1 MGRTEA
7 EVDVK
12 RARDHGVVIG
22 RFPPGELNAI
32 TDVPGVRVGHA
43 TVSLDAAPGDGR
55 PKAVRTGVTTIWP
68 HGGRPWRDRVYAG
81 TSILNGYGEL
91 IGINQ
96 VNEWGLL
103 HTPVVL
109 TSSLAIGLAYDATA
123 KWIAS
128 RDPSQGVD
136 DVFMPVVTECDD
148 SFLNDARSFPL
159 SEQDVVNALEAARSG
174 PVAEGCVGSATG
186 LQCFD
191 FKGGIGTSS
200 RVLPEEAGG
209 FTIGALVSTN
219 FGARPDLLIAGIPV
233 GQEVTDL
240 MPEQHSE
247 GSCIAVVATNAPMLP
262 HQLRR
267 LAYRAGMGLTRC
279 GSVGANG
286 SGELMLAFSTA
297 QTVPREAPGSV
308 LEVRALLDGAFWHRP
323 SLFDPLFTGAIE
335 AVEEAVANALFA
347 AHTTVGRDGHVLHAL
362 PATRTLEILDRHR
375 RLQQP
380 VRD

>member
-1 MGRTEA
+1 M
-7 EVDVK
+7 DVK
-12 RARDHGVVIG
+12 RARDHGVIIG
-22 RFPPGELNAI
+22 RFEPGALNAI
-32 TDVPGVRVGHA
+32 TDVPGVLVGHA
-43 TVSLDAAPGDGR
+43 TVVRDGTPGVEGA
-55 PKAVRTGVTTIWP
+55 KAVRTGVTTVWP
-68 HGGRPWRDRVYAG
+68 HDGDPWRDRVYAG

-109 TSSLAIGLAYDATA
+109 TSSLSIGLGYDATA

-128 RDPSQGVD
+128 RDPAQGVD

-159 SEQDVVNALEAARSG
+159 TAQDVATALERATPG
-174 PVAEGCVGSATG
+174 PVEEGCVGSATG

-191 FKGGIGTSS
+191 FKGGIGTAS
-200 RVLPEEAGG
+200 RVLPRDAGG
-209 FTIGALVSTN
+209 FIVGALVSTN
-219 FGARPDLLIAGIPV
+219 FGARPDLLIAGVPV
-233 GQEVTDL
+233 GREITDL
-240 MPEQHSE
+240 MPQQHPD
-247 GSCIAVVATNAPMLP
+247 GSCIAVVATNAPMVP

-297 QTVPREAPGSV
+297 QTIPREASGSV
-308 LEVRALLDGAFWHRP
+308 VEVRALLDGAFWHHP
-323 SLFDPLFTGAIE
+323 SAFDPLFTAAIE
-335 AVEEAVANALFA
+335 AVEEAVVNALFA
-347 AHTTVGRDGHVLHAL
+347 ARTTTGRDGHVLHAL
-362 PATRTLEILDRHR
+362 PLDRTLEILDRYG
-375 RLQQP
+375 RLS
-380 VRD
+380 R

>member
-1 MGRTEA
+1 M
-7 EVDVK
+7 K
-12 RARDHGVVIG
+12 RARDHGVIIG
-22 RFPPGELNAI
+22 RFPPGEFNAI
-32 TDVPGVRVGHA
+32 TDVPGVLVGHA
-43 TVSLDAAPGDGR
+43 TVSRDPVPGGDE
-55 PKAVRTGVTTIWP
+55 PKAVRTGVTAIWP
-68 HGGRPWRDRVYAG
+68 HGGDPWRDRVYAG

-159 SEQDVVNALEAARSG
+159 SEQDVVDALEGARSG
-174 PVAEGCVGSATG
+174 AVAEGCVGSATG

-191 FKGGIGTSS
+191 FKGGIGTAS

-209 FTIGALVSTN
+209 FTVGALVSTN

-297 QTVPREAPGSV
+297 QTVPRETPGSV
-308 LEVRALLDGAFWHRP
+308 LEVRTLLDGAFWHRP
-323 SLFDPLFTGAIE
+323 SMFDPLFTATIE

-347 AHTTVGRDGHVLHAL
+347 AQTTVGRDGHVLHAL
-362 PATRTLEILDRHR
+362 PVARTLEILDRHR
-375 RLQQP
+375 RLQGP
-380 VRD
+380 VGD

>member
-1 MGRTEA
+1 M
-7 EVDVK
+7 DVK
-12 RARDHGVVIG
+12 RARDHGIVIG
-22 RFPPGELNAI
+22 RFPPGEFNAI
-32 TDVPGVRVGHA
+32 TDVPGVLVGQA
-43 TVSLDAAPGDGR
+43 TVTRDPAPGEDE

-68 HGGRPWRDRVYAG
+68 HDGEPWRDRVYAG
-81 TSILNGYGEL
+81 TSLLNGYGEL

-109 TSSLAIGLAYDATA
+109 TSSLAIGLAYQSTA

-128 RDPSQGVD
+128 RDASQGVD

-159 SEQDVVNALEAARSG
+159 SEQDVVNALESASSG
-174 PVAEGCVGSATG
+174 HVTEGCVGSATG

-191 FKGGIGTSS
+191 FKGGIGTAS
-200 RVLPEEAGG
+200 RVLPKEAGG
-209 FTIGALVSTN
+209 FTVGALVSTN

-233 GQEVTDL
+233 GQEITDL
-240 MPEQHSE
+240 MPEQHSD
-247 GSCIAVVATNAPMLP
+247 GSCIAIVSTNAPMLP

-267 LAYRAGMGLTRC
+267 LAHRAGMGLTRC

-297 QTVPREAPGSV
+297 QTVPRETPGSI
-308 LEVRALLDGAFWHRP
+308 LAVRALLDGAFWHHP
-323 SLFDPLFTGAIE
+323 SIFDPLFTATIE
-335 AVEEAVANALFA
+335 AVEEGVANALFA
-347 AHTTVGRDGHVLHAL
+347 AQTTVGRDHHVLHAL
-362 PATRTLEILDRHR
+362 PVERTLEILHQHR
-375 RLQQP
+375 RVQRTVP
-380 VRD
+380 D